1 MLLSSRGSQLHLL
14 LTFLKARLPGRCE
27 VTVATGAG
35 NAFLIVHGCLI
46 RLSDGMAAGITLVK
60 TAFFKPVIHRNAR
73 IKNEALT
80 LPPRF

>member
-1 MLLSSRGSQLHLL
+1 MLLSSRGSQLHLFL
-14 LTFLKARLPGRCE
+14 ALLKARLPGHCE

-46 RLSDGMAAGITLVK
+46 RLSDGMTAGITLVK
-60 TAFFKPVIHRNAR
+60 TAFFKPMIYRNAR
-73 IKNEALT
+73 IKNEALA

>member
-1 MLLSSRGSQLHLL
+1 MLLTSRGSQLHLL
-14 LTFLKARLPGRCE
+14 LTFLKARLLGRRE
-27 VTVATGAG
+27 VTEATGAG

-73 IKNEALT
+73 IKDEAFA
-80 LPPRF
+80 LPP

>member
-14 LTFLKARLPGRCE
+14 RTFLKARLPGRCE

-46 RLSDGMAAGITLVK
+46 RLSDGMATRITLVK
-60 TAFFKPVIHRNAR
+60 TASFKPVIHRNAR
-73 IKNEALT
+73 IKNEALA
-80 LPPRF
+80 LPP

>member
-14 LTFLKARLPGRCE
+14 LTFLKARLPSRCE
-27 VTVATGAG
+27 VTVATGARD
-35 NAFLIVHGCLI
+35 AFLIVHGCLI

-60 TAFFKPVIHRNAR
+60 TAFFKTVIHRHAR
-73 IKNEALT
+73 IKNEALA

>member
-1 MLLSSRGSQLHLL
+1 MLLSSRGSQLYLL
-14 LTFLKARLPGRCE
+14 LTFLKARLLGRCE

-46 RLSDGMAAGITLVK
+46 GLSDGMAAGITLVK

-73 IKNEALT
+73 IKNEALA
-80 LPPRF
+80 LPP